1 MVTILHNN
9 AVLCLHLHCDRKNE
23 LFSPHPSPPPSLL
36 HFTSLFICSFL
47 APLWN
52 RHNEPEQVAPEKLSD
67 SAGSLWSLITE
78 SHHRLIDL
86 QKETEREI
94 SHVSQQLT
102 SVRLQKKVLNCET
115 AGSEILQS
123 DSEHLQ
129 RSVTS
134 EISICCSGHK
144 CDLQQCFVGKVAHA
158 EQLQFR
164 EQALIAL
171 LSMLG
176 ENIQRYREEST
187 KLDHLTEKL
196 SYGMPGKSQPDKNM
210 ETDNKDMLSS
220 SKNTAILSNGHVNVA
235 SDNLEDEKKNW
246 RASMRASL
254 MKATSLTRSGSVKK
268 LIHKFSVSESSE
280 QDTTNVSPLQ
290 QRKDGTGD
298 ATESETPTVTVT
310 SPSGESKNVS
320 NGPNTHSHS
329 GQFNQENG
337 PTSLE
342 SEEEPLTPKAINSP
356 KYQMFL
362 GSGPIRNG
370 TSGPGGP
377 TDTSTSANGN
387 LSKSNLSQWRSM
399 ESLSMKEWDSGPNK
413 FGNADAPPRVF
424 NSPYSTISLD
434 YNPVGRMS
442 EYKMPENRSPTT
454 SEKNLYTMNRSPSPV
469 NVINAPQGRF
479 PAYAT
484 LGRRPMQAP
493 PSQFL
498 LRNNLP
504 SKRDYI
510 EELTRQLEECQ
521 RRNQFLEA
529 ESIELEKERTQ
540 IRFEMRNLLVNN
552 EDLLRMNSQLQAE
565 LKRMRDR
572 IVELESDNNVMVERF
587 KQIDVE
593 LKEAREVM
601 VEANTQEYAFN
612 FLQQSLKNRIQDA
625 EETLEKQTQ
634 HVQEL
639 TEKLWLAER
648 NLEEMEIEKETKGKK
663 SVELKSTVD
672 RLETELSEALQQA
685 SQSTADLNLQQKLR
699 VDAQLR
705 VEELEECVL
714 EKDQELIRLQQIVSR
729 LQGEVSDK
737 LMDKE
742 RSLEDEIQLREK
754 IQLQCKQA
762 ERAVE
767 DIQMELN
774 TVTQTRDD
782 LSKQLKQTQENVIDL
797 ETDLE
802 ELKENEQRLISKH
815 KRAVEQFEQTQVK
828 LINEKDLN
836 DKLECEKVILERQVR
851 ELRSEIEELQNN
863 RVQEHVITKAETR
876 AKELEN
882 MLRMEERGKVVLHNT
897 ISKLERKIN
906 ELSEQVEEEH
916 KIANEQK
923 DLMTQRMRSLKRQ
936 LNEAEEEASRRE
948 AQFRYTQRELAE
960 ERECSSRLQKQLL
973 DMQLQMK
980 RKESVMM
987 RQTLDNL
994 KLDLSDDDEE
1004 EGKQEVKTF
1013 QARNEKDKTTQ

>member
-1 MVTILHNN
+1 MQ
-9 AVLCLHLHCDRKNE
+9 CDRKNE
-23 LFSPHPSPPPSLL
+23 LFSPHPPPPASLL
-36 HFTSLFICSFL
+36 RFTSLFICSFL

-52 RHNEPEQVAPEKLSD
+52 RHNEPEQVSPEKLSD

-102 SVRLQKKVLNCET
+102 SVRLQRKVLNCET
-115 AGSEILQS
+115 AGSETLQS

-144 CDLQQCFVGKVAHA
+144 CDLRQCFVGKVAHA

-196 SYGMPGKSQPDKNM
+196 SCGMPGKSQPD
-210 ETDNKDMLSS
+210 NKM
-220 SKNTAILSNGHVNVA
+220 
-235 SDNLEDEKKNW
+235 
-246 RASMRASL
+246 
-254 MKATSLTRSGSVKK
+254 
-268 LIHKFSVSESSE
+268 
-280 QDTTNVSPLQ
+280 
-290 QRKDGTGD
+290 
-298 ATESETPTVTVT
+298 
-310 SPSGESKNVS
+310 
-320 NGPNTHSHS
+320 
-329 GQFNQENG
+329 FNQENG

-342 SEEEPLTPKAINSP
+342 SEEEPLTPKATNSP

-387 LSKSNLSQWRSM
+387 LSKSNLSQWKSM

-469 NVINAPQGRF
+469 NIINAPQGRF

-484 LGRRPMQAP
+484 LGRRPMQQAP
-493 PSQFL
+493 PSQYL

-612 FLQQSLKNRIQDA
+612 FLQQSLKNRIKDA

-685 SQSTADLNLQQKLR
+685 SQSSTELSLQQKLR

-714 EKDQELIRLQQIVSR
+714 EKDQELMRLQQIVSR

-754 IQLQCKQA
+754 VQLQCKQA
-762 ERAVE
+762 ERTVE

-815 KRAVEQFEQTQVK
+815 KRAVEQFEQMQVK

-948 AQFRYTQRELAE
+948 AQFRYTQRELTE
-960 ERECSSRLQKQLL
+960 ERESSARLQKQLL

-994 KLDLSDDDEE
+994 KLDLSDDEE
-1004 EGKQEVKTF
+1004 EEQKQEVKTF
-1013 QARNEKDKTTQ
+1013 QAKIEKDKTTQ

>member
-1 MVTILHNN
+1 
-9 AVLCLHLHCDRKNE
+9 
-23 LFSPHPSPPPSLL
+23 
-36 HFTSLFICSFL
+36 
-47 APLWN
+47 
-52 RHNEPEQVAPEKLSD
+52 
-67 SAGSLWSLITE
+67 
-78 SHHRLIDL
+78 
-86 QKETEREI
+86 
-94 SHVSQQLT
+94 
-102 SVRLQKKVLNCET
+102 
-115 AGSEILQS
+115 
-123 DSEHLQ
+123 
-129 RSVTS
+129 
-134 EISICCSGHK
+134 
-144 CDLQQCFVGKVAHA
+144 
-158 EQLQFR
+158 
-164 EQALIAL
+164 
-171 LSMLG
+171 MLG

-210 ETDNKDMLSS
+210 
-220 SKNTAILSNGHVNVA
+220 
-235 SDNLEDEKKNW
+235 
-246 RASMRASL
+246 
-254 MKATSLTRSGSVKK
+254 
-268 LIHKFSVSESSE
+268 
-280 QDTTNVSPLQ
+280 
-290 QRKDGTGD
+290 
-298 ATESETPTVTVT
+298 
-310 SPSGESKNVS
+310 
-320 NGPNTHSHS
+320 
-329 GQFNQENG
+329 FNQENG

-484 LGRRPMQAP
+484 LGRRPMQQAP

>member
-1 MVTILHNN
+1 MS
-9 AVLCLHLHCDRKNE
+9 AC
-23 LFSPHPSPPPSLL
+23 SS
-36 HFTSLFICSFL
+36 TSAFDF
-47 APLWN
+47 
-52 RHNEPEQVAPEKLSD
+52 VFPEKLSD
-67 SAGSLWSLITE
+67 SAGSLWSLITQ
-78 SHHRLIDL
+78 SHLRLIDL
-86 QKETEREI
+86 QRETEREI

-102 SVRLQKKVLNCET
+102 SVRLQRKVLNCET
-115 AGSEILQS
+115 AGSETLQA

-129 RSVTS
+129 RNITS
-134 EISICCSGHK
+134 EINS
-144 CDLQQCFVGKVAHA
+144 CFVGKAAHA

-164 EQALIAL
+164 EQALNAL

-196 SYGMPGKSQPDKNM
+196 SNGMPGKSQTETKM
-210 ETDNKDMLSS
+210 ETDNKDMLRSP
-220 SKNTAILSNGHVNVA
+220 KNTDILSNGHVDVTSNHV
-235 SDNLEDEKKNW
+235 EDEKKNW
-246 RASMRASL
+246 RASVKASL
-254 MKATSLTRSGSVKK
+254 MKATNLTRSGSVKT

-280 QDTTNVSPLQ
+280 QITPNVSPSPQ
-290 QRKDGTGD
+290 QGKDGTGN
-298 ATESETPTVTVT
+298 ASESKIPTVTVT
-310 SPSGESKNVS
+310 SPSGESKN
-320 NGPNTHSHS
+320 GPNTHSHS
-329 GQFNQENG
+329 GRLNQENG
-337 PTSLE
+337 PTSPE

-370 TSGPGGP
+370 ASGPGGP
-377 TDTSTSANGN
+377 TDTSANGN
-387 LSKSNLSQWRSM
+387 LPKSNLSQWKSM
-399 ESLSMKEWDSGPNK
+399 ESLSMKDWDSGPNK
-413 FGNADAPPRVF
+413 TGGADAPPRVF

-442 EYKMPENRSPTT
+442 EFKMPENRSPTA
-454 SEKNLYTMNRSPSPV
+454 SEKNLFTLNRSSSPV
-469 NVINAPQGRF
+469 NFMNAPQGRF
-479 PAYAT
+479 SAYAT
-484 LGRRPMQAP
+484 LSRRQMQQAP

-498 LRNNLP
+498 LRNNVP

-552 EDLLRMNSQLQAE
+552 EDLLRMNTQLQTE
-565 LKRMRDR
+565 MKRMRDR

-612 FLQQSLKNRIQDA
+612 FLQQSLKNRIQDS
-625 EETLEKQTQ
+625 EEALEKQTQ

-648 NLEEMEIEKETKGKK
+648 NLEEMEIERETKGKK
-663 SVELKSTVD
+663 SVELKSTID
-672 RLETELSEALQQA
+672 RLETELAEALQMG
-685 SQSTADLNLQQKLR
+685 SQSTAELSLQQKLR

-705 VEELEECVL
+705 VDELEECVL
-714 EKDQELIRLQQIVSR
+714 EKDQELMRLQQIVSR

-762 ERAVE
+762 ERTVE
-767 DIQMELN
+767 DLQMELN
-774 TVTQTRDD
+774 TITQTRDD
-782 LSKQLKQTQENVIDL
+782 LSKQLKLTQEKVIDL
-797 ETDLE
+797 ETDVE
-802 ELKENEQRLISKH
+802 EWQENEQRLISKH
-815 KRAVEQFEQTQVK
+815 KRAVEQFEQMQVK
-828 LINEKDLN
+828 LMHEKDLN

-851 ELRSEIEELQNN
+851 ELRGEIEELQNN

-882 MLRMEERGKVVLHNT
+882 MLRMEERSKVVLNNT

-916 KIANEQK
+916 KVANEQK

-948 AQFRYTQRELAE
+948 AQLRYIQRELGE
-960 ERECSSRLQKQLL
+960 ERESSARLQKQLL
-973 DMQLQMK
+973 DLQLQMK

-1004 EGKQEVKTF
+1004 E
-1013 QARNEKDKTTQ
+1013 EKREEKKPAEDNSGQK

>member
-1 MVTILHNN
+1 
-9 AVLCLHLHCDRKNE
+9 
-23 LFSPHPSPPPSLL
+23 
-36 HFTSLFICSFL
+36 
-47 APLWN
+47 
-52 RHNEPEQVAPEKLSD
+52 
-67 SAGSLWSLITE
+67 
-78 SHHRLIDL
+78 
-86 QKETEREI
+86 
-94 SHVSQQLT
+94 
-102 SVRLQKKVLNCET
+102 
-115 AGSEILQS
+115 
-123 DSEHLQ
+123 
-129 RSVTS
+129 
-134 EISICCSGHK
+134 
-144 CDLQQCFVGKVAHA
+144 
-158 EQLQFR
+158 
-164 EQALIAL
+164 
-171 LSMLG
+171 MLG

-196 SYGMPGKSQPDKNM
+196 SNGMPGRSQ
-210 ETDNKDMLSS
+210 TDTKML
-220 SKNTAILSNGHVNVA
+220 
-235 SDNLEDEKKNW
+235 
-246 RASMRASL
+246 
-254 MKATSLTRSGSVKK
+254 
-268 LIHKFSVSESSE
+268 
-280 QDTTNVSPLQ
+280 
-290 QRKDGTGD
+290 
-298 ATESETPTVTVT
+298 
-310 SPSGESKNVS
+310 
-320 NGPNTHSHS
+320 
-329 GQFNQENG
+329 NQEDG
-337 PTSLE
+337 PTSPE
-342 SEEEPLTPKAINSP
+342 SEEEPLTPKAAISP

-362 GSGPIRNG
+362 GAGPFRNG
-370 TSGPGGP
+370 ASGPGGP
-377 TDTSTSANGN
+377 TDTGTSANGS
-387 LSKSNLSQWRSM
+387 LSKSNLSQWKSM
-399 ESLSMKEWDSGPNK
+399 ESLTMKDWDSSPNK
-413 FGNADAPPRVF
+413 TASADAPPRVF

-434 YNPVGRMS
+434 YKPEGRMS
-442 EYKMPENRSPTT
+442 KFKMPENRSPTG
-454 SEKNLYTMNRSPSPV
+454 SEKNLFTMNQSSSPV
-469 NVINAPQGRF
+469 HFMNAPQGRF
-479 PAYAT
+479 SAYAT
-484 LGRRPMQAP
+484 LSRRQVLVELYAIFQQQAP

-498 LRNNLP
+498 LRNSVP

-552 EDLLRMNSQLQAE
+552 EDLLRMNTQLQTE

-625 EETLEKQTQ
+625 EEALEKQTQ

-648 NLEEMEIEKETKGKK
+648 NLEEMEIERETKGKK
-663 SVELKSTVD
+663 SVELKSTVE
-672 RLETELSEALQQA
+672 RLETELAEALQHG
-685 SQSTADLNLQQKLR
+685 SQSSAELNLQQKLR

-705 VEELEECVL
+705 VDELEECVL

-762 ERAVE
+762 ERTVE
-767 DIQMELN
+767 DLQMELN
-774 TVTQTRDD
+774 TVTQNRED
-782 LSKQLKQTQENVIDL
+782 LSKQLKLTQEKVIDL
-797 ETDLE
+797 ETDVE
-802 ELKENEQRLISKH
+802 ELHENEQRLISKH
-815 KRAVEQFEQTQVK
+815 KRAVEQFEQMQVK
-828 LINEKDLN
+828 LMYEKDLN

-863 RVQEHVITKAETR
+863 RVQEHVITKTETR

-882 MLRMEERGKVVLHNT
+882 MLRMEERSKVVLNNT

-916 KIANEQK
+916 KVANEQK

-948 AQFRYTQRELAE
+948 AQFRYIQRELGE
-960 ERECSSRLQKQLL
+960 ERESSARLQKQLL
-973 DMQLQMK
+973 DMQLHMK

-994 KLDLSDDDEE
+994 KLDLSDDEE
-1004 EGKQEVKTF
+1004 EEQKQEAKKPAEDNSG
-1013 QARNEKDKTTQ
+1013 QN

>member
-1 MVTILHNN
+1 MQTM
-9 AVLCLHLHCDRKNE
+9 CK
-23 LFSPHPSPPPSLL
+23 
-36 HFTSLFICSFL
+36 FISVSKSSRAGDLRHRARAAAASSHTHYSFIK
-47 APLWN
+47 
-52 RHNEPEQVAPEKLSD
+52 VFPEKISE
-67 SAGSLWSLITE
+67 SAESLWSLITQ
-78 SHHRLIDL
+78 SHLRLINL
-86 QKETEREI
+86 QRETEREI

-115 AGSEILQS
+115 AGSESLQT
-123 DSEHLQ
+123 DAEHLQ
-129 RSVTS
+129 RNVTS
-134 EISICCSGHK
+134 EISTCFSGSK
-144 CDLQQCFVGKVAHA
+144 RNPQKCFVGKAAHT

-164 EQALIAL
+164 EQALVAL

-176 ENIQRYREEST
+176 ENIQRYREESN

-196 SYGMPGKSQPDKNM
+196 SNGMPGKRQLDTSM
-210 ETDNKDMLSS
+210 ETDSKDMCSL
-220 SKNTAILSNGHVNVA
+220 KNTAILSNGHVAVTTN
-235 SDNLEDEKKNW
+235 NMEDEKKNW
-246 RASMRASL
+246 RANMKASL
-254 MKATSLTRSGSVKK
+254 MHVTNLTRSGSVKN
-268 LIHKFSVSESSE
+268 LIHKFSTSESSGHI
-280 QDTTNVSPLQ
+280 TPNVSPPE
-290 QRKDGTGD
+290 QRKDGTGN
-298 ATESETPTVTVT
+298 AKESDIPAVTVT
-310 SPSGESKNVS
+310 PPSGESKNVS
-320 NGPNTHSHS
+320 NGPKTHSHS
-329 GQFNQENG
+329 GWLEQENR
-337 PTSLE
+337 PTSPE
-342 SEEEPLTPKAINSP
+342 SEEEPLTPKAIHSP

-362 GSGPIRNG
+362 GSDPIRNG

-377 TDTSTSANGN
+377 TDTSTSTNGT
-387 LSKSNLSQWRSM
+387 LSKSNLSHWKSM
-399 ESLSMKEWDSGPNK
+399 ESLTVRDWDSGPNRTVS
-413 FGNADAPPRVF
+413 ADVPPRVF

-434 YNPVGRMS
+434 YNPVCRMS
-442 EYKMPENRSPTT
+442 EYKMPERRSPTT
-454 SEKNLYTMNRSPSPV
+454 SEMNLFTLNRSSSPV
-469 NVINAPQGRF
+469 NPINAPR
-479 PAYAT
+479 ARYSVYDT
-484 LGRRPMQAP
+484 LSRRQVQQAP

-552 EDLLRMNSQLQAE
+552 EDLLRMNTQLQTE

-612 FLQQSLKNRIQDA
+612 FLQQSLKNKIQDA
-625 EETLEKQTQ
+625 EEALEKQTQ
-634 HVQEL
+634 HAQEL
-639 TEKLWLAER
+639 SEKLWLAER

-663 SVELKSTVD
+663 AAELNSTVD
-672 RLETELSEALQQA
+672 RLETELAEALQQA
-685 SQSTADLNLQQKLR
+685 SQSNAELSLQQKLR

-714 EKDQELIRLQQIVSR
+714 EKEQEIMRFQQIISR
-729 LQGEVSDK
+729 LQGEVTDK

-742 RSLEDEIQLREK
+742 QSLEDEIQLREK

-767 DIQMELN
+767 DLQMELN
-774 TVTQTRDD
+774 TLKQTRDD
-782 LSKQLKQTQENVIDL
+782 LSKQLKQTQEKVIDL

-802 ELKENEQRLISKH
+802 EWQENEQRLITKH
-815 KRAVEQFEQTQVK
+815 KRAVEQFEQMQVK
-828 LINEKDLN
+828 LIHEKDLN

-851 ELRSEIEELQNN
+851 ELRGEIEELQNN

-882 MLRMEERGKVVLHNT
+882 MLRMEERSKVVLNNT

-916 KIANEQK
+916 KINNEQK
-923 DLMTQRMRSLKRQ
+923 DLITQRMRSLKRQ

-948 AQFRYTQRELAE
+948 AQLRYTQRELAE
-960 ERECSSRLQKQLL
+960 ERESSARLQKQLL
-973 DMQLQMK
+973 DLQLQMK

-987 RQTLDNL
+987 RQTLDNYTL
-994 KLDLSDDDEE
+994 KLDLSDDEE
-1004 EGKQEVKTF
+1004 EEE
-1013 QARNEKDKTTQ
+1013 EKKPAETISAQN